1 MTDINQT
8 QIDDMERMKNLMSGV
23 ESGDEK
29 VISEASGGK
38 NLTQSHIIQMEK
50 AINALYEA
58 EKLAKDG
65 EEQTSDAPKKESDSD
80 GDDDLDK
87 ELSYDDEIRVE
98 SVDDYYQL
106 SVGNTV
112 IVNKSYSKS
121 GLLKLKGLLSEG
133 KSFVHP
139 TSVKILRHIGLI
151 NVNKRKLKE
160 SKDMYQQFKDKSN
173 ASKMAEQKKIYN
185 EVKQQLDES
194 KRFLN
199 K

>member
-1 MTDINQT
+1 MTNVNQEH
-8 QIDDMERMKNLMSGV
+8 IDDMERMKNLMNGV
-23 ESGDEK
+23 ETGDEEAIK
-29 VISEASGGK
+29 EASGGK
-38 NLTQSHIIQMEK
+38 NLTQSHIIEMEK

-58 EKLAKDG
+58 ENLAKS
-65 EEQTSDAPKKESDSD
+65 ESAPRKEKEQTDDE
-80 GDDDLDK
+80 DDLDK

-106 SVGNTV
+106 SIGNTV
-112 IVNKSYSKS
+112 VVNKSYSKS

-139 TSVKILRHIGLI
+139 SSVKILRHIGLI
-151 NVNKRKLKE
+151 NANKRKLKE
-160 SKDMYQQFKDKSN
+160 SKDKYQEFKEKSN

-185 EVKQQLDES
+185 EVKHQLDES
-194 KRFLN
+194 KRFLS